1 MNEDTNLYDLLPDYL
16 QGRLSSAETSYFE
29 SALNK
34 NAHLR
39 AELEFLTKLSENLKA
54 DADDFEPGEFGWS
67 RLNRDIDASMPDQS
81 GESQTPKYPATPKF
95 WRYAAMALAVLSV
108 GQGALLIQKP
118 TQVNENARYV
128 TVSSTSQDYVGAII
142 GFNPEAS
149 EAELREVLHASHAEI
164 ISGPSPLGLY
174 TVRFTTTEQ
183 RAKAMRI
190 YAQQSSVIE
199 TATPD

>member
-1 MNEDTNLYDLLPDYL
+1 
-16 QGRLSSAETSYFE
+16 LSSAETSYFE

-108 GQGALLIQKP
+108 GQGALLIQK
-118 TQVNENARYV
+118 
-128 TVSSTSQDYVGAII
+128 YVGAII